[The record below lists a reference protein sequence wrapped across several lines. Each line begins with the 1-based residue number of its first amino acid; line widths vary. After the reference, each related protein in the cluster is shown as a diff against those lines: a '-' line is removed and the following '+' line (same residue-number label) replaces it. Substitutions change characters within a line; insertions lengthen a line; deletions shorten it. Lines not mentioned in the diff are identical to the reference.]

1 MLHKLKTYLGN
12 FLDPSS
18 TRPLTWA
25 IHLVWPLAAA
35 YVASLFLDPDPH
47 GDRILP
53 FLSVPAYTAAAY
65 AWWRFAKAVSWKLP
79 ATLQPVVRDL
89 LAVVLMIPLFFIAGQ
104 LGVVAILLALVAV
117 PLYLWYLFRNR
128 GTAPNVQ
135 AGQVWWAEV
144 PFEEDDGTS
153 KDRPVIIRSVH
164 SGSVEAFYVTSKDKD
179 DRPGFTRLE
188 CASTWDAQGR
198 QSWAEYIRTR
208 TISLADLRRRGGT
221 LPHQEFSRLCGLHTN
236 ETSAWS

>member
-1 MLHKLKTYLGN
+1 MLHKLKTHLGN
-12 FLDPSS
+12 FLAPSS

-35 YVASLFLDPDPH
+35 YAASLFLDPH
-47 GDRILP
+47 GDRVLAV
-53 FLSVPAYTAAAY
+53 LSVPAYACAAY
-65 AWWRFAKAVSWKLP
+65 VWWRFAKAVSWKLP

-89 LAVVLMIPLFFIAGQ
+89 LAVVLTVPVLFIAGQ
-104 LGVVAILLALVAV
+104 LGVVVILLALVAV

-128 GTAPNVQ
+128 GTASNIQ
-135 AGQVWWAEV
+135 AGQVWWADV
-144 PFEEDDGTS
+144 AFEDDGAMS

-164 SGSVEAFYVTSKDKD
+164 SGSVEAFYVTSQNKD

-198 QSWAEYIRTR
+198 QSWVEYIRTR
-208 TISLADLRRRGGT
+208 AVPLGSLRRPGGT
-221 LPHQEFSRLCGLHTN
+221 LPYQEFARLSSLHAN